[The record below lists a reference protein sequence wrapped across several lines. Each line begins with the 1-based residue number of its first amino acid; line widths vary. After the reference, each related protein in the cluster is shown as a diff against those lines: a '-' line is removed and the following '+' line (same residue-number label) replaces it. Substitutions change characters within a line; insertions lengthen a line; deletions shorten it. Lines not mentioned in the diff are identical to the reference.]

1 MKPKEKAKELVD
13 KFKPNAY
20 IGACEDNDELM
31 ELYHSK
37 QCALITVNEI
47 IESRKADPDFDDT
60 KLGIVTH
67 YIAPHPLRLSYW
79 VKVKEEIEKL

>member
-1 MKPKEKAKELVD
+1 MITPKEKAIELVD
-13 KFKPNAY
+13 KFENYSFMDIDAR
-20 IGACEDNDELM
+20 ISSFTSA
-31 ELYHSK
+31 K
-37 QCALITVNEI
+37 QCALIAVNEI

-79 VKVKEEIEKL
+79 TKVKEELEKL

>member
-1 MKPKEKAKELVD
+1 MTPQEKAS
-13 KFKPNAY
+13 
-20 IGACEDNDELM
+20 
-31 ELYHSK
+31 ELYHKYADEFNFDDTYRGYREQSK

-79 VKVKEEIEKL
+79 TKVKEELEKL

>member
-1 MKPKEKAKELVD
+1 MTPKEKAKELYH
-13 KFKPNAY
+13 KYA
-20 IGACEDNDELM
+20 DEFNFDDTYRGYR
-31 ELYHSK
+31 EQSK
-37 QCALITVNEI
+37 HCALIAVNEI

-79 VKVKEEIEKL
+79 VKVKEELEKL